1 MGVIARQSIKTTIV
15 NFAGAFIGMISILAV
30 YPLREDALGYAQFLY
45 NAGSFLTPVA
55 GLGLTMA
62 AIRFYTETKKD
73 DALKGRGFLLFLIIG
88 VSLGFILLI
97 LLYSVFKNSFYQ
109 LLDKAGIDSKVF
121 AENEFIILTLTWMIT
136 MVTLLTN
143 YISNYGRITVPSM
156 LHNVGYKVYL
166 PLVVLCV
173 YYGVMQVSAVGQSVI
188 FFHVLVIASLLFYLQ
203 RLGGLNLS
211 FNPGFFTKKTLRPI
225 ATYSLFNAL
234 TIIGAILVYRI
245 DIIMISGMLDYTQAG
260 IYFMI
265 LTMASVIDIP
275 SQALNNITGPI
286 ISKSWLQN
294 DLTNIDKLYKKSSVN
309 LLIAGGLLFL
319 GIWYCFGDLASISSK
334 PEVFK
339 GGQLIFLFLAGTKL
353 TEQLTSVN
361 NPIINFSSY
370 YKYNLAFILSLGI
383 LNVFLNFYLIGKY
396 QALGAAMASF
406 ISMGLFNI
414 MKITFI
420 YLKLKM
426 HPFSLALLSLLGIF
440 MVVFV
445 LIRIVPF
452 PSHPVTAII
461 LKAGLISLAY
471 GLMIYFSGISEDIN
485 AFTDNFI
492 LRVKKLLRF

>member
-15 NFAGAFIGMISILAV
+15 NFAGAFIGMISILGV
-30 YPLREDALGYAQFLY
+30 YPLREGALGYAQFLY

-173 YYGVMQVSAVGQSVI
+173 YYGVMQVSAVGPSVI

-211 FNPGFFTKKTLRPI
+211 FNPGFSPKK
-225 ATYSLFNAL
+225 
-234 TIIGAILVYRI
+234 
-245 DIIMISGMLDYTQAG
+245 
-260 IYFMI
+260 
-265 LTMASVIDIP
+265 
-275 SQALNNITGPI
+275 
-286 ISKSWLQN
+286 
-294 DLTNIDKLYKKSSVN
+294 
-309 LLIAGGLLFL
+309 
-319 GIWYCFGDLASISSK
+319 
-334 PEVFK
+334 
-339 GGQLIFLFLAGTKL
+339 
-353 TEQLTSVN
+353 
-361 NPIINFSSY
+361 
-370 YKYNLAFILSLGI
+370 
-383 LNVFLNFYLIGKY
+383 
-396 QALGAAMASF
+396 
-406 ISMGLFNI
+406 
-414 MKITFI
+414 
-420 YLKLKM
+420 
-426 HPFSLALLSLLGIF
+426 H
-440 MVVFV
+440 
-445 LIRIVPF
+445 
-452 PSHPVTAII
+452 
-461 LKAGLISLAY
+461 
-471 GLMIYFSGISEDIN
+471 
-485 AFTDNFI
+485 
-492 LRVKKLLRF
+492 